1 LQNVALLLIA
11 TGLPLAALASAG
23 LSQFRLDLLAPE
35 VSCTAD
41 HPVYRLRET
50 LRVEVDTA
58 RAELA
63 SGPMPDS
70 LTNKPFAR
78 EIERAARDAGIDP
91 VLVHVVVE
99 AESGYRQEALSPKG
113 AVGLMQLLPGTAARY
128 GVDPALSAQA
138 NLKAGASYLRDLSR
152 MFDAQLDLVLA
163 AYHAGEGSVKRN
175 GNRVPAIPETQKYV
189 RSLLEKYGT
198 YRPRETRPGF
208 TAPRPAARFAGDGPR
223 VAD

>member
-1 LQNVALLLIA
+1 MLLTA

-23 LSQFRLDLLAPE
+23 LSQFRLDLLAPD
-35 VSCTAD
+35 VYCTSD
-41 HPVYRLRET
+41 HPVYRLGET
-50 LRVEVDTA
+50 LRLEVEAA

-70 LTNKPFAR
+70 LANKPFAR

-91 VLVHVVVE
+91 VLVHVVVQ

-128 GVDPALSAQA
+128 GVDPAHSAQA

-152 MFDAQLDLVLA
+152 MFNAQLDLVLA
-163 AYHAGEGSVKRN
+163 AYHAGEGSVRRS
-175 GNRVPAIPETQKYV
+175 GNRIPAFPETQKYV

-198 YRPRETRPGF
+198 YRPRETRRGF
-208 TAPRPAARFAGDGPR
+208 AAPLRGTRFAENPDGER
-223 VAD
+223 AVD